1 MQFNLFKI
9 IGDNTEPMRRLKSV
23 LNQNVM
29 KIDENYRIVSDSD
42 GLIRAIAD
50 VDAVGGKCLLL
61 QFHSNNIYYFL
72 CAIFIIFF
80 LLEKLF
86 KISEKMGAENT
97 TFCSIKL
104 NCK

>member
-29 KIDENYRIVSDSD
+29 KIDENYRIVSDTD

-50 VDAVGGKCLLL
+50 VDAVGGNCLLL

-72 CAIFIIFF
+72 CAF
-80 LLEKLF
+80 EKLF

-97 TFCSIKL
+97 LFCSIKL